1 MLKKA
6 QETRQDLYIFPLQR
20 DAIRSVKPLAV
31 FFVTVLHFQSAK
43 IDRMARL
50 SNYKFLFSLFK
61 GKEMLNVL
69 RLVDFQRQSAAERKG
84 RSLGVGYVGSS
95 VSMMDSFDRLYVR
108 NAGAL

>member
-1 MLKKA
+1 
-6 QETRQDLYIFPLQR
+6 
-20 DAIRSVKPLAV
+20 
-31 FFVTVLHFQSAK
+31 
-43 IDRMARL
+43 
-50 SNYKFLFSLFK
+50 
-61 GKEMLNVL
+61 MLNVL